1 MFLGDDDVVSEQ
13 IPPPAASASL
23 RKIAVECTE
32 RSSDERI
39 DPKGEIPEGY
49 CLNSV
54 DSLKE
59 FARTI
64 HSNLPCASGEII
76 ILLNHFTQYALV
88 LRASFNAILVFIVT
102 YFSISLFFVVVD
114 HLELHEKSEERFSL
128 SSSM

>member
-1 MFLGDDDVVSEQ
+1 MFLSDDVVSEQ

-23 RKIAVECTE
+23 RKIAAECTE

-49 CLNSV
+49 CLISA

-64 HSNLPCASGEII
+64 HLNLPCAFGEII
-76 ILLNHFTQYALV
+76 ILLNHFTQYA
-88 LRASFNAILVFIVT
+88 
-102 YFSISLFFVVVD
+102 
-114 HLELHEKSEERFSL
+114 
-128 SSSM
+128 